1 VEFHFNSKFTGVM
14 AMQELSAF
22 IKDELTTTSMNQ
34 ASLQTRKATD
44 NISEA
49 AEDIQFTEGGATGV
63 MIPYFIVPAL
73 LLVTLLLGWF
83 PHRLGRC
90 EGFISHSRSQ
100 Y

>member
-73 LLVTLLLGWF
+73 LLGWF
-83 PHRLGRC
+83 PHILGRC